1 MPSRDA
7 TTEDVERDS
16 LGALQQYPPRPGGN
30 GMESASW
37 RYAHLLRP
45 ADPLWG
51 PISDEEAAKFGAPA
65 GCASV
70 LLQPWI
76 PTCLLA
82 AVESLIPADVKPHPA
97 DDCESLRKRLSES
110 LFLDDIHYPKDGN
123 GRGGRRVRLNET
135 SYPQPRRVIYS
146 VMSEEF
152 SSMSPAVFL
161 LFAYTQFGR
170 KPEDWRCRT
179 MPHILYLFGRHL
191 WWCARPHLGEYSRM
205 SPPTALQ
212 LMGCVCPKS
221 HAHPH
226 NTCTCTHPKNT
237 RRLHTVPRTPP
248 QTTRCL

>member
-135 SYPQPRRVIYS
+135 STS
-146 VMSEEF
+146 FFLSSEIRDT
-152 SSMSPAVFL
+152 L
-161 LFAYTQFGR
+161 
-170 KPEDWRCRT
+170 
-179 MPHILYLFGRHL
+179 
-191 WWCARPHLGEYSRM
+191 
-205 SPPTALQ
+205 
-212 LMGCVCPKS
+212 
-221 HAHPH
+221 
-226 NTCTCTHPKNT
+226 
-237 RRLHTVPRTPP
+237 
-248 QTTRCL
+248 